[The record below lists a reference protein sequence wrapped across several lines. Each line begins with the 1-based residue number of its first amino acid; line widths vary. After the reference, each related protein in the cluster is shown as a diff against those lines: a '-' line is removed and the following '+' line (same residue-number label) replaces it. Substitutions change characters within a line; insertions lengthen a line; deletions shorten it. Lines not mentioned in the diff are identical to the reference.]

1 MLKGVACS
9 FIKFLS
15 LYDTNTNLIS
25 KIVDIIILF
34 NFPLIIIHWRLYP
47 CDISLTHHL
56 AICEVEL
63 LQVGFHNCFVC

>member
-34 NFPLIIIHWRLYP
+34 NYY
-47 CDISLTHHL
+47 SLKAL
-56 AICEVEL
+56 PV
-63 LQVGFHNCFVC
+63 